1 MAKYRVMLIRA
12 DSLSI
17 EVEADS
23 EEAAVEEAFDE
34 APREMCAQCGGWG
47 QKWGI
52 DEGEWLTVDE
62 WHGADYDAKKHGPT
76 VQEA

>member
-34 APREMCAQCGGWG
+34 APREMCAQCGG
-47 QKWGI
+47 
-52 DEGEWLTVDE
+52 
-62 WHGADYDAKKHGPT
+62 
-76 VQEA
+76 